1 MAASTTTSADRHAW
15 SALALHALI
24 AASPLLLATA
34 ADAQQAQQPE
44 PTRSPTISV
53 DLTQVSADIARRIGV
68 DEANMPMSLQLP
80 PDQAAQVCAIAD
92 RNSCTATRSSSA
104 LDQLVGTRMKA
115 DETPPTNAMGA
126 GAAPTA
132 PGQVP
137 KR

>member
-1 MAASTTTSADRHAW
+1 MAASFTTPDHRRAAR
-15 SALALHALI
+15 ALALHVLVA
-24 AASPLLLATA
+24 AASLLLAGA
-34 ADAQQAQQPE
+34 AVAQQSQQPE

-68 DEANMPMSLQLP
+68 DEANMPMSLQLL
-80 PDQAAQVCAIAD
+80 PDQAAQVCASAD

-115 DETPPTNAMGA
+115 DETPPANAMGA

-132 PGQVP
+132 PSPVP

>member
-15 SALALHALI
+15 SALASHALI
-24 AASPLLLATA
+24 AALPLLLAGA
-34 ADAQQAQQPE
+34 AVAQQSQQPE
-44 PTRSPTISV
+44 PTISV

-80 PDQAAQVCAIAD
+80 PDQAAQVCASAD

-104 LDQLVGTRMKA
+104 LDQLVGSRMKA

-132 PGQVP
+132 PSPVP